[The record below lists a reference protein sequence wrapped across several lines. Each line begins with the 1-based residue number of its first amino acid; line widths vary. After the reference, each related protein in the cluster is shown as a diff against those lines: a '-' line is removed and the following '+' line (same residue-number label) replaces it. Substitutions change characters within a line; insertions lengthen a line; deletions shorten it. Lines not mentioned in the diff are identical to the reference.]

1 MARARTA
8 GEHPGRRDK
17 SLTVPVPREN
27 TYLPRAGITASGSRS
42 MTVSRTRAA
51 RSGTRRPCS
60 HSIHSSVCCL
70 RAALRRQAWRRARA
84 TGKGLSEVV
93 EGAHTPQARSI
104 IRAMSCRELAAIMVL
119 WLAEA

>member
-60 HSIHSSVCCL
+60 HSLVGMLPAGRPSE
-70 RAALRRQAWRRARA
+70 
-84 TGKGLSEVV
+84 TG
-93 EGAHTPQARSI
+93 
-104 IRAMSCRELAAIMVL
+104 
-119 WLAEA
+119 LAESAGNGQGVVGSC